1 MKSPS
6 AVISATKNV
15 LPFPLRYESRGENE
29 LAFLPAALEIVE
41 TPPSPIGRAIA
52 GTIAALF
59 LVALSWAVLGQ
70 VDIVASAMG
79 KIVPSGRVKLI
90 QPYETGVVRAIHIRD
105 GQKVDAGQILIELNP
120 TMTGADEAHVKSDLI
135 AAQLDVARLQA
146 ALSDSDDPQASF
158 HPPEFASSDLIAM
171 QRHFLAKQVDEFR
184 AKLASLDSQR
194 AQKEAEN
201 ATVAAGIGKL
211 EASEPLI
218 QQRVEIQKTLA
229 DKGLG
234 SKLTYLESLQS
245 LTDNQQEQKVQRS
258 RLNETSAAIAA
269 LTETRAQGAAEYRS
283 KLFSELTEFGKEG
296 CGPQ

>member
-6 AVISATKNV
+6 VVISATKNV
-15 LPFPLRYESRGENE
+15 LPFPLRYEGRGENE
-29 LAFLPAALEIVE
+29 LAFLPAALEIAE

-59 LVALSWAVLGQ
+59 LVAFSWAALGQ

-105 GQKVDAGQILIELNP
+105 GQKVEAGQILIELNP
-120 TMTGADEAHVKSDLI
+120 TMTVADEAHVKSDLI
-135 AAQLDVARLQA
+135 ATQLDVARLQA

-158 HPPEFASSDLIAM
+158 HPPELASSDLIAM

-258 RLNETSAAIAA
+258 
-269 LTETRAQGAAEYRS
+269 
-283 KLFSELTEFGKEG
+283 
-296 CGPQ
+296 